1 LDKRTEL
8 AELVE
13 QLTKQVIGV
22 AGTELVEQLTKLRQ
36 LTGLVRLAELTALAE
51 LVDQLTK
58 LRQLTGLVGPA
69 QLAGP
74 AELVHQLTKLRQ
86 LTGLVGPAQLAGSA
100 ELVHQLTRLRQLA
113 GLVGLVKLV
122 GLTELVNQLANL
134 VDQLVRGTGR
144 VTLTRLV
151 GLNGTN
157 GFERQSLL
165 LIQRVPGLELAHR
178 HARHRSQGRS
188 GDRGGSPSPQPR
200 SKCLHRVVT

>member
-1 LDKRTEL
+1 LAWLAWAPGTSVASSAARLDKRTEL

-51 LVDQLTK
+51 LVD
-58 LRQLTGLVGPA
+58 
-69 QLAGP
+69 
-74 AELVHQLTKLRQ
+74 QLTKLRQ